1 MKSYQKLSANSTRIQ
16 ANETRL
22 NEAEAR
28 INETES
34 ANMALKEALIKSMER
49 QKTMQEKLTDMEGRS
64 RRNNIR
70 ITKGKT
76 PCLILWSNF

>member
-1 MKSYQKLSANSTRIQ
+1 MT
-16 ANETRL
+16 
-22 NEAEAR
+22 EA
-28 INETES
+28 